1 LNRLRG
7 KLTYANVTA
16 TLALFLVLAGGTAFA
31 ASQMLPKNSVGA
43 KQIRKGA
50 VTPAKLAPATAVRLT
65 GPKGATGPQGPQG
78 QPGVQGPAGAVRGF
92 QAADHSDAEVG
103 TSPFGTTPVSLA
115 VPVGTYFVTA
125 NLEFL
130 STGKDTV
137 FCRLINGIGGAESE
151 AVLREQSVASG
162 TAENLTISVFSRSGP
177 ASRCRSS
184 VAAANRRPWSGRT
197 GATSSPSRSRKGAV
211 RSNRGSA
218 RWSSSRR
225 ALSSFSW
232 GRGTRQGR

>member
-7 KLTYANVTA
+7 KLTYANVIA

-31 ASQMLPKNSVGA
+31 ASQMLPKNSVGV

-50 VTPAKLAPATAVRLT
+50 VTPAKLAPATKVKFT
-65 GPKGATGPQGPQG
+65 GPKGATGAQGPQG

-92 QAADHSDAEVG
+92 QAVDHSDAEVG
-103 TSPFGTTPVSLA
+103 TSPFGTTPISLA
-115 VPVGTYFVTA
+115 VPVATYFVTA

-137 FCRLINGIGGAESE
+137 FCRLINGTGGPESE

-162 TAENLTISVFSRSGP
+162 NAENLTLSGLFTVRAGQQMSVECGHSEPGT
-177 ASRCRSS
+177 
-184 VAAANRRPWSGRT
+184 VVRT
-197 GATSSPSRSRKGAV
+197 D
-211 RSNRGSA
+211 RSNIVAVQVQERNGPVE
-218 RWSSSRR
+218 
-225 ALSSFSW
+225 
-232 GRGTRQGR
+232 